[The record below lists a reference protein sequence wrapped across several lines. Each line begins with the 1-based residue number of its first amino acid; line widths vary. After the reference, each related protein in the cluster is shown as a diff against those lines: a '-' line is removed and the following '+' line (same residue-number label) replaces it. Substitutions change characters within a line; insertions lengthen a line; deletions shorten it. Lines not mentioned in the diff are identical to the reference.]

1 MTAGTWN
8 QRWKLLAIG
17 TVFAI
22 ASVLETGLVV
32 AQWTATDNDQQIAE
46 VAQGLGGPGPGR

>member
-1 MTAGTWN
+1 MTAGTGN

-17 TVFAI
+17 TAFAI

-32 AQWTATDNDQQIAE
+32 AQWTATDNYQQIAE
-46 VAQGLGGPGPGR
+46 VAQGLGGPEPGR